1 MTLLFVGFFKLV
13 GKYLV
18 KANNTD
24 TTAKYVKVN
33 LLSSLLTLN
42 RYLPTTK
49 IELESYHQ
57 GFKPF

>member
-24 TTAKYVKVN
+24 TTAKYVKFN
-33 LLSSLLTLN
+33 L
-42 RYLPTTK
+42 
-49 IELESYHQ
+49 
-57 GFKPF
+57 